1 VSKLVVIAVLG
12 LAALAAADA
21 FRASP
26 RERTVANQEL
36 NLAQP
41 VTVHRATSGLIAVG
55 SFTRKR
61 VLKNGREYLSSEEVD
76 GAFPAGL
83 ESVPFDIAY
92 VASASDGTVAL
103 GIYGFP
109 YGGPASSVI
118 ELWRGHSLLSVF
130 RVPSGAF
137 AGGIGFAEEG
147 RLVATLSSDGLLVHL
162 FTRSG
167 KPAGR
172 QPATSW

>member
-1 VSKLVVIAVLG
+1 MIAVLV

-26 RERTVANQEL
+26 RERTVAKRDL

-41 VTVHRATSGLIAVG
+41 VAVHRATSGLIAVG
-55 SFTRKR
+55 SFTRKS
-61 VLKNGREYLSSEEVD
+61 VLKNGREYLTPEEVE

-83 ESVPFDIAY
+83 EGVPFDIAY

-103 GIYGFP
+103 AIYRFP
-109 YGGPASSVI
+109 YGGPASPLI
-118 ELWRGHSLLSVF
+118 ELWRGHSRVSAF
-130 RVPSGAF
+130 RVPPGAF
-137 AGGIGFAEEG
+137 AGGIGFAAEG
-147 RLVATLSSDGLLVHL
+147 RLVATLSSDGLLVNL

-167 KPAGR
+167 KPAGQ

>member
-1 VSKLVVIAVLG
+1 MIAVLV
-12 LAALAAADA
+12 LAAVAAADA
-21 FRASP
+21 FRDSP
-26 RERTVANQEL
+26 SARTSTNREL

-41 VTVHRATSGLIAVG
+41 VTVHRATSGLIAAG

-61 VLKNGREYLSSEEVD
+61 VLKNGHEYLSAEEIG
-76 GAFPAGL
+76 GAFPSGL
-83 ESVPFDIAY
+83 QGVPFDIAY
-92 VASASDGTVAL
+92 VASASDGIVAL

-109 YGGPASSVI
+109 FGGPASPFVQ
-118 ELWRGHSLLSVF
+118 LWRGHSLLKVF